1 MLVSFVL
8 LVWLLVDSSMLL
20 CCLCFI
26 ASLHV
31 LLYIILE
38 VSCVQYTSYVCTVHE
53 QLVLLAQVVKGAP
66 AAAATSRSRRTQL
79 VLTVWLLLGWFPLLV
94 VISRIGLFDC
104 CSLLLGEQHSFHLN
118 TRSSCM
124 DADLPRPH
132 RGVRSGAA
140 AKRRRTAHARNVSE

>member
-1 MLVSFVL
+1 MN
-8 LVWLLVDSSMLL
+8 
-20 CCLCFI
+20 I
-26 ASLHV
+26 
-31 LLYIILE
+31 
-38 VSCVQYTSYVCTVHE
+38 
-53 QLVLLAQVVKGAP
+53 VLLAQVEKGAP
-66 AAAATSRSRRTQL
+66 AGAL
-79 VLTVWLLLGWFPLLV
+79 NLLTVWLLLGWFPLLV